1 MTHLTDF
8 SRLPARYASRGSL
21 ADHKWNIT
29 TSGGRE
35 KPAFGGPNPSIWCVA
50 ALARCTTSR
59 CAPRLP
65 EWPDLTPSK
74 GSIISSFGITGSFG
88 CFVALLLPFLYIF
101 NTEMLLIDVG
111 PLKAIFLAIVA
122 IAAMMLFA
130 AATQGFWLV
139 KSKIWETVALLLIGL
154 VLWVQRRRRVV
165 PAAKAA

>member
-1 MTHLTDF
+1 
-8 SRLPARYASRGSL
+8 
-21 ADHKWNIT
+21 
-29 TSGGRE
+29 
-35 KPAFGGPNPSIWCVA
+35 
-50 ALARCTTSR
+50 
-59 CAPRLP
+59 
-65 EWPDLTPSK
+65 
-74 GSIISSFGITGSFG
+74 
-88 CFVALLLPFLYIF
+88 
-101 NTEMLLIDVG
+101 MLLIDVG